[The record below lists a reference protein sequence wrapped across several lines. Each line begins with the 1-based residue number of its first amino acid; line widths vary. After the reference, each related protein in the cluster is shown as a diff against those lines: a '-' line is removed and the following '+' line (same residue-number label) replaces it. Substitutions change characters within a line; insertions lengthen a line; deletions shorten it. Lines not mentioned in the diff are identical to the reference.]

1 MPGPTLPVSIETY
14 EAKYCED
21 GENFE
26 KAITRVAKA
35 LRDDTPHYRAFRE
48 ITMDMRFMPAGRIQS
63 AMGATREVTAWNC
76 LNGATEILT
85 REFGAVPIER
95 VAGTTVTLLDG
106 NQNWTPCFIHCHGEQ
121 ETVDLT
127 FNGGFESVTIRSTL
141 EHGWISKNKVLK
153 TKLFDSPNGKREI
166 DALYP
171 QARVIDQEAYKRGI
185 IHGLVYGDGH
195 RNENDFAYRVCRDH
209 SDIIPLLEGW
219 PFSNP
224 PSYDGDPCYYFT
236 RTKLWADLKALP
248 LEPSTSA
255 DYLRGF
261 LRGWFAADGCVSTQ
275 PEATMCV
282 GPEEEQWLRVWAPL
296 CGWRPLGVTL
306 LSPETNFGPRK
317 KASRNLRIKK
327 TSLSSEDFILSKHR
341 ERWGVCKK
349 NGDGWRIVGGYAN
362 PRKELVY
369 CPVVP
374 TTHSFALACG
384 VHSANCFVAPT
395 IEDTFVDGDNSIM
408 DVATKAAATLRQG
421 GGIGYDFC
429 LAPGTLI
436 TTAKRGCVPVEE
448 LQVGEELIGFAE
460 NFQLQKTVF
469 EPAFVE
475 GNGKI
480 RRDSYLIET
489 DKGQIVASADHLFV
503 ARTVDTPKKP
513 GDGMRWIRTADLQP
527 GNLIGYTI
535 APWQEQA
542 LSDSWLAGMFDG
554 EGWATETN
562 VGIAQNTGPVA
573 DRIRKELTGLGVDFR
588 EHQAADKLVSFV
600 MRGKWQAYRL
610 ISMLAPTRV
619 KWSVYGRK
627 LCGSSSKPARI
638 LRIEHLG
645 EQDVWATQ
653 TSTRTLI
660 ANGFLSHNSTLRPR
674 NDIIRKLG
682 SKSSGPIAF
691 MEIFD
696 AVCRT
701 AASAGHRRGAQMGV
715 LRVDH
720 PDIETF
726 IAAKQNSTYLT
737 GFNLSIGI
745 TDEFMDA
752 LAAGKTFWLQFGGKR
767 YREIDARELW
777 DKIMRSTWDW
787 AEPGV
792 LFIDRMNEMNNL
804 WYCEKIA
811 ATNPCV
817 PGTTP
822 ILTDRGY
829 VQIASVV
836 DKPINVWNGK
846 AFKEVIPRVTGYN
859 QPMLDV
865 ILSDGSELTCTTAH
879 KFILKDGTRIEAE
892 SLRVGD
898 KLARCEWPVI
908 EGEDT
913 DDTDAYTQGLFSG
926 DGWFKSATGGAYI
939 GLYGAKRQLLAQIPA
954 PVSINEYEINGG
966 YDGTDLGA
974 VRTFVYLGND
984 RMRAK
989 NFVPGAQYS
998 LSYRLKWLA
1007 GLIDA
1012 DGYST
1017 IDGCLQISSKD
1028 HTFLSDVRFMLH
1040 SLGVTGALSPMK
1052 DCWRLSISGSNS
1064 WRLYEVG
1071 LRTFRVA
1078 GLKRPQREASR
1089 GLTIV
1094 SVTTAPVCPVVY
1106 CFTEED
1112 EHAGVFNGVY
1122 TAQCGEQPLPPNG
1135 ACLLGSFN
1143 LARYVTKSKTLD
1155 LTQLIKDIPH
1165 VVRAMDNVIDRGFYP
1180 LPEQGREGRAKRRM
1194 GIGVTGVANAIE
1206 ALGEKFAYGSRD
1218 FVACFDSFMETLR
1231 DEVYFASAM
1240 LAKEKGSFALFDRD
1254 RYLAGKFVASLG
1266 SDARE
1271 AIKRHGIRNSH
1282 LLSIAPTGTISL
1294 CADNISSGIE
1304 PVFAHQYDRTIRTM
1318 DGNKVETV
1326 QDYGLRTF
1334 GVKGK
1339 PCSEVTIN
1347 EHLQVLLIAQTHVD
1361 SAVSKT
1367 CNIGDNVTFEQFK
1380 DVYVQAF
1387 EGGAKGCTT
1396 FRTSGKRMG
1405 ILVEKKP
1412 EAEPAPVEEG
1422 AACRIDPV
1430 SGMKSCE

>member
-1 MPGPTLPVSIETY
+1 MSGPTLPVSIETY

-63 AMGATREVTAWNC
+63 AMGATREVT
-76 LNGATEILT
+76 
-85 REFGAVPIER
+85 
-95 VAGTTVTLLDG
+95 
-106 NQNWTPCFIHCHGEQ
+106 
-121 ETVDLT
+121 
-127 FNGGFESVTIRSTL
+127 
-141 EHGWISKNKVLK
+141 
-153 TKLFDSPNGKREI
+153 
-166 DALYP
+166 
-171 QARVIDQEAYKRGI
+171 
-185 IHGLVYGDGH
+185 
-195 RNENDFAYRVCRDH
+195 
-209 SDIIPLLEGW
+209 
-219 PFSNP
+219 
-224 PSYDGDPCYYFT
+224 
-236 RTKLWADLKALP
+236 
-248 LEPSTSA
+248 
-255 DYLRGF
+255 
-261 LRGWFAADGCVSTQ
+261 
-275 PEATMCV
+275 
-282 GPEEEQWLRVWAPL
+282 
-296 CGWRPLGVTL
+296 
-306 LSPETNFGPRK
+306 
-317 KASRNLRIKK
+317 
-327 TSLSSEDFILSKHR
+327 
-341 ERWGVCKK
+341 
-349 NGDGWRIVGGYAN
+349 GY
-362 PRKELVY
+362 
-369 CPVVP
+369 
-374 TTHSFALACG
+374 
-384 VHSANCFVAPT
+384 NCFVAPT
-395 IEDTFVDGDNSIM
+395 LMDTLADGDNSIM
-408 DVATKAAATLRQG
+408 DVATKAAVTLRNG
-421 GGIGYDFC
+421 GGIGY
-429 LAPGTLI
+429 
-436 TTAKRGCVPVEE
+436 
-448 LQVGEELIGFAE
+448 
-460 NFQLQKTVF
+460 NF
-469 EPAFVE
+469 
-475 GNGKI
+475 
-480 RRDSYLIET
+480 
-489 DKGQIVASADHLFV
+489 
-503 ARTVDTPKKP
+503 
-513 GDGMRWIRTADLQP
+513 
-527 GNLIGYTI
+527 
-535 APWQEQA
+535 
-542 LSDSWLAGMFDG
+542 
-554 EGWATETN
+554 
-562 VGIAQNTGPVA
+562 
-573 DRIRKELTGLGVDFR
+573 
-588 EHQAADKLVSFV
+588 
-600 MRGKWQAYRL
+600 
-610 ISMLAPTRV
+610 
-619 KWSVYGRK
+619 
-627 LCGSSSKPARI
+627 
-638 LRIEHLG
+638 
-645 EQDVWATQ
+645 
-653 TSTRTLI
+653 
-660 ANGFLSHNSTLRPR
+660 STLRPKG
-674 NDIIRKLG
+674 DPISKLG
-682 SKSSGPIAF
+682 SRSSGPISF

-701 AASAGHRRGAQMGV
+701 IASAGHRRGAQMGV
-715 LRVDH
+715 MNVDH
-720 PDIETF
+720 PDIEAF
-726 IAAKQNSTYLT
+726 VEAKQNTTSLT
-737 GFNLSIGI
+737 GFNISVGI
-745 TDEFMDA
+745 TDTFMEA
-752 LAAGKTFWLQFGGKR
+752 LATGKPFWLQFGGKR
-767 YREIDARELW
+767 YREIDTRELW

-836 DKPINVWNGK
+836 DRPIHVWNGK

-865 ILSDGSELTCTTAH
+865 VLSDGSELTCTTAH
-879 KFILKDGTRIEAE
+879 KFILKDGTRVPAE
-892 SLRVGD
+892 TLRVGD
-898 KLARCEWPVI
+898 ALARCEWPVI
-908 EGEDT
+908 EGDDT

-926 DGWFKSATGGAYI
+926 DGWFKTANGGAYI
-939 GLYGAKRQLLAQIPA
+939 GLYGSKRQLLEQIPS
-954 PVSINEYEINGG
+954 PISINEYEIFGG
-966 YDGTDLGA
+966 YAGTDLSA
-974 VRTFVYLGND
+974 VCTLVYLGNN

-989 NFVPGAQYS
+989 DFVPSAEHS

-1012 DGYST
+1012 DGCST
-1017 IDGCLQISSKD
+1017 MDGSLQISSKNRA
-1028 HTFLSDVRFMLH
+1028 FLADTRLMLH
-1040 SLGVTGALSPMK
+1040 SLGVTGTLSPMK

-1064 WRLYEVG
+1064 WRLHETG

-1078 GLKRPQREASR
+1078 GLKRPQRAAAR
-1089 GLTIV
+1089 GLTVV

-1155 LTQLIKDIPH
+1155 VSQLIKDIPH
-1165 VVRAMDNVIDRGFYP
+1165 VVRAMDNVVDRGSYP
-1180 LPEQGREGRAKRRM
+1180 LPEQGYEGRAKRRM

-1304 PVFAHQYDRTIRTM
+1304 PVFAHQYDRTIRTT

-1339 PCSEVTIN
+1339 PCSEVTID
-1347 EHLQVLLIAQTHVD
+1347 EHLQVLLTAQKNVD

-1412 EAEPAPVEEG
+1412 EAEPAPVEDG